1 MAPSLPELQ
10 RAFAAAVYADD
21 ATVTAH
27 VRHDRFP
34 AARHLQVYRNNVFE
48 SLVGA
53 LKAVYPVVERLV
65 GTGFFAYA
73 ADGYIRHHPPAS
85 GNLHDFGDS
94 FAGFLAGFEP
104 ARALAYLPDVA
115 RLEWA
120 WHRAFHA
127 ADRAPLALERLA
139 AVPPE
144 QYGQLRF
151 RLHPSAQPIAS
162 DYPLLRIWQV
172 NQPGYAGE
180 AATAPSLARGP
191 RLDPIADAAVNLADG
206 GVRLLVARPHMEVIV
221 ESLSAGD
228 DALLRA
234 FAAGQRFEDASAAVL
249 AAQPDYD
256 LAAALR
262 RHVARGVII
271 DFSITGETA

>member
-1 MAPSLPELQ
+1 MGLAPGVSCRRP
-10 RAFAAAVYADD
+10 RAAGA
-21 ATVTAH
+21 
-27 VRHDRFP
+27 R
-34 AARHLQVYRNNVFE
+34 AARR
-48 SLVGA
+48 GA
-53 LKAVYPVVERLV
+53 
-65 GTGFFAYA
+65 
-73 ADGYIRHHPPAS
+73 
-85 GNLHDFGDS
+85 
-94 FAGFLAGFEP
+94 AG
-104 ARALAYLPDVA
+104 
-115 RLEWA
+115 
-120 WHRAFHA
+120 
-127 ADRAPLALERLA
+127 
-139 AVPPE
+139 

-172 NQPGYAGE
+172 NQPGYAG
-180 AATAPSLARGP
+180 
-191 RLDPIADAAVNLADG
+191 DPTVNLADG

>member
-1 MAPSLPELQ
+1 LPALPELQ
-10 RAFAAAVYADD
+10 RAFAAGVLADN
-21 ATVTAH
+21 AAIAQH
-27 VRHDRFP
+27 IHDGRFP
-34 AARHLQVYRNNVFE
+34 AARYLQVYRNNVFE

-53 LKAVYPVVERLV
+53 LKAVYPAVERLV
-65 GTGFFAYA
+65 GAGFFAYT

-94 FAGFLAGFEP
+94 FAEFIAGFEP
-104 ARALAYLPDVA
+104 ARELAYLPDVA

-127 ADRAPLALERLA
+127 ADHAPLALERLA

-144 QYGQLRF
+144 QYGQVRF
-151 RLHPSAQPIAS
+151 RLHPSAQLIAS

-172 NQPGYAGE
+172 NQPEYTGDV
-180 AATAPSLARGP
+180 T
-191 RLDPIADAAVNLADG
+191 VTLADG
-206 GVRLLVARPHMEVIV
+206 GVHLLVVRRELEVV
-221 ESLSAGD
+221 VKSLGAGD

-234 FAAGQRFEDASAAVL
+234 FAAKQRFKDASAAALV
-249 AAQPDYD
+249 AQPDYD

-262 RHVARGVII
+262 RHVTSAVVT
-271 DFSITGETA
+271 DFSIT

>member
-1 MAPSLPELQ
+1 MPSLPELQ

-65 GTGFFAYA
+65 GAGFFAYA
-73 ADGYIRHHPPAS
+73 ADGYIRRHPPAS
-85 GNLHDFGDS
+85 GNLHDFGGD

-127 ADRAPLALERLA
+127 ADHAPLALERLA
-139 AVPPE
+139 AIPPG

-151 RLHPSAQPIAS
+151 RLHPSAQLVVS
-162 DYPLLRIWQV
+162 DHPLLRIWEV
-172 NQPGYAGE
+172 NQPEYAG
-180 AATAPSLARGP
+180 
-191 RLDPIADAAVNLADG
+191 DVAVNLADG
-206 GVRLLVARPHMEVIV
+206 GVQLLVVRRGFDVVI
-221 ESLSAGD
+221 EPLSAGD
-228 DALLRA
+228 DTLLRA
-234 FAAGQRFEDASAAVL
+234 FAAGQCFEEASTAVL

-262 RHVARGVII
+262 RHVASAVIT
-271 DFSITGETA
+271 DFSITGDMA